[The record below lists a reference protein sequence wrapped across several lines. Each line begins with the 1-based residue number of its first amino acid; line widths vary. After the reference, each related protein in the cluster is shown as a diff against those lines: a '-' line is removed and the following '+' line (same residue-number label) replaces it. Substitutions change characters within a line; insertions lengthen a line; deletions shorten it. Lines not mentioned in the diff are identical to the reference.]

1 MRRLVGLFVQCVL
14 FSVFVGA
21 CATYRGD
28 LNRAQ
33 RLYEENK
40 WANALAI
47 WRALEPDLE
56 SLSSNDQARYAYL
69 RGMTDYRLKFRADAR
84 HWLAI
89 AKATEQQHPGGL
101 SEDWQRRLEETL
113 DDLNQDVF
121 GGGESFAR
129 SRSTVTERSRMPA
142 ETPGPAPAADVP
154 AEESDSSVDTTAPI
168 VCQRATDCPVDY
180 TCQDHACV
188 RR

>member
-1 MRRLVGLFVQCVL
+1 MRRLIGSVLAWALLSVGVA
-14 FSVFVGA
+14 G
-21 CATYRGD
+21 CATYRDD

-47 WRALEPDLE
+47 WRVLEPDLE

-89 AKATEQQHPGGL
+89 AKATEQEHPGGL
-101 SEDWQRRLEETL
+101 SEEWKRRLEETL
-113 DDLNQDVF
+113 DDLNQDVY
-121 GGGESFAR
+121 GGGEGFAR
-129 SRSTVTERSRMPA
+129 SRSTAVEHERMPA
-142 ETPGPAPAADVP
+142 EAPAAEATPAPAK
-154 AEESDSSVDTTAPI
+154 ESDSSAETTAPI
-168 VCQRATDCPVDY
+168 VCQRDTDCPVDY
-180 TCQDHACV
+180 TCRDHACI